1 MAIQTLTVSSAA
13 ELNQAL
19 SSATGGETILLA
31 AGDYGRLNLNG
42 TQFASNVTIKSADA
56 NTPATIS
63 EMRLNGVSNLSF
75 DSVLF
80 DYTFNGEATSYRP
93 FQIQNSSGITV
104 TNSVFSGD
112 LAQGVSVAADGYG
125 SGKGLDVRGGTD
137 IVISGNEFFDWWKGL
152 TVGASSNVTVSG
164 NDVYAIRSDGM
175 YFDGNQS
182 VTIEKNYIHDFGG
195 SLTSGDHRDMI
206 QFSKLLGPSSDITI
220 QDNVFD
226 MGTGSFGQ
234 VLFMGNGKTS
244 PADPAMFYQNVLIDN
259 NLIYGAQ
266 PHGITV
272 SGARDLTISS
282 NTVLAVDRGATG
294 GITIPRINVT
304 SGSQNVTVDQN
315 VVSTVTGYNGQAD
328 WTVTNNAYVQNT
340 NPGAADYYDNVF
352 IYNATAAQDGYN
364 QYGVVPGSD
373 VDNLNAGSTLMDL
386 FPVTYDAWVGST
398 GVATPGTGGSSTT
411 GTGSTDTSGTDTTDT
426 GGTDTSGTDTT
437 DTGDTGT
444 SGTGT
449 TGTGDTGT
457 SGTGTTGTGGAGT
470 SGTDT
475 SGTGAS
481 SQTPMVFDDF
491 VLDIAGLPSNEQAA
505 LQGDAVVT
513 NTATGGS
520 AISFDG
526 NRDVAKIGRLEQFES
541 SDQIAFTVEFSRD
554 TADGSTQR
562 LVWNHKKIGLALT
575 DDGLVAYVQ
584 NNDAKFWKG
593 FKAPDIGLND
603 TDTHQITLMVDQTAD
618 RLQVIVDDQLVI
630 DETGTDFDFVGSG
643 GREWGWSLGTKW
655 GKYVDGEVSAFAVDD
670 DVQFIDQ
677 IAPADDLFA

>member
-1 MAIQTLTVSSAA
+1 MAFQTLTVSNAA

-19 SSATGGETILLA
+19 ASATGGETILLA
-31 AGDYGRLNLNG
+31 AGDYGRLSLNG
-42 TQFASNVTIKSADA
+42 TQFASNVTIQSADA

-63 EMRLNGVSNLSF
+63 EMRLSGVSNLSF

-80 DYTFNGEATSYRP
+80 DYTFNGQATSYRP

-112 LAQGVSVAADGYG
+112 LAQGISLAADGYG

-182 VTIEKNYIHDFGG
+182 VTIEKNYIRDFGG

-244 PADPAMFYQNVLIDN
+244 PGDPAMFYQNVLINN

-304 SGSQNVTVDQN
+304 SGSQNVTIDQN

-328 WTVTNNAYVQNT
+328 WTVTDNAYVQNT
-340 NPGAADYYDNVF
+340 NPGAAGYYDNVF

-364 QYGVVPGSD
+364 QYGVVPGSV

-386 FPVTYDAWVGST
+386 FPVTYDAWIGNT
-398 GVATPGTGGSSTT
+398 GVATPGTGG
-411 GTGSTDTSGTDTTDT
+411 
-426 GGTDTSGTDTT
+426 
-437 DTGDTGT
+437 
-444 SGTGT
+444 TGT
-449 TGTGDTGT
+449 TGTG
-457 SGTGTTGTGGAGT
+457 TGTTDT

-475 SGTGAS
+475 SGTGTAP
-481 SQTPMVFDDF
+481 QTPMVFDDF
-491 VLDIAGLPSNEQAA
+491 VLDIAGLPSNDQAA
-505 LQGDAVVT
+505 LQGDAIVV

-526 NRDVAKIGRLEQFES
+526 DRDVAKIGRLEQFES

-575 DDGLVAYVQ
+575 DDGLIAYVQ

-593 FKAPDIGLND
+593 FKAPNIGLND

-630 DETGTDFDFVGSG
+630 DETGTDFEFAGAG

-655 GKYVDGEVSAFAVDD
+655 GKYVDGEISAFAVDD

-677 IAPADDLFA
+677 TAPADDLFA